1 MKDEEEED
9 KVVETTTDVVV
20 EPKSEDAVT
29 TWQVVDD
36 KPEVHTSFIE
46 QPKDDV
52 VIEPKADDV
61 IVEPKVEEPKADE
74 IVTPTIDDALVLNYL
89 KEKGIDAKDFEDLK
103 PKEKI
108 ELDAETEKYLE
119 YKKETN
125 GRSYSDFLATQK
137 EWKDEPKENV
147 LKALMKAEKP
157 YLKDSDIELLLEDKY
172 GIEELDEYAT
182 DTEKRANRLKEIA
195 LEDDYQKG
203 LQLLESQKEKYMVR
217 RGSDENV
224 PEDFKKAKEIVDN
237 WQKQQKENEVIFE
250 ETRKDFQAKTD
261 SVFTKDFEGFKVK
274 VGEQEFS
281 IKPENIESAKSTLS
295 DLSNF
300 DKMFFDETG
309 KLTKPQEYYK
319 ALHFAMNTDKVA
331 EHFINIGKALQA
343 EEEDK
348 ASKNIVIQGA
358 KNIQTGSNGKK
369 WSVSED

>member
-1 MKDEEEED
+1 MKDEEENAEQ
-9 KVVETTTDVVV
+9 TTAEVVV
-20 EPKSEDAVT
+20 EQTAEEVVS

-46 QPKDDV
+46 QPKDNV
-52 VIEPKADDV
+52 VIEPKAEDIV
-61 IVEPKVEEPKADE
+61 VEPKVEETE
-74 IVTPTIDDALVLNYL
+74 YVELDDNLVLSYL

-125 GRSYSDFLATQK
+125 GRSYSDFLALQK

-300 DKMFFDETG
+300 DKMFFNETG

-358 KNIQTGSNGKK
+358 KNVQTGSNGKK

>member
-1 MKDEEEED
+1 MKDEEED
-9 KVVETTTDVVV
+9 KVVETTADVVV
-20 EPKSEDAVT
+20 EPKVEEVVT

-36 KPEVHTSFIE
+36 KPEVHASFIE
-46 QPKDDV
+46 QPKEDV
-52 VIEPKADDV
+52 VIEPKTEDV
-61 IVEPKVEEPKADE
+61 VVEPKVEEPKVNE

-89 KEKGIDAKDFEDLK
+89 KEKGIDVKNFEDLK

-125 GRSYSDFLATQK
+125 GRSYSDFLALQK

-172 GIEELDEYAT
+172 GIEELDEYAS
-182 DTEKRANRLKEIA
+182 DADKRANRLKEIA

-217 RGSDENV
+217 RGSDESV

-237 WQKQQKENEVIFE
+237 WQKQQKENEITFE

-348 ASKNIVIQGA
+348 ASKNIKVEGS

>member
-1 MKDEEEED
+1 MKDEED
-9 KVVETTTDVVV
+9 NVETTPTDDVVV
-20 EPKSEDAVT
+20 EPKAEEVVT

-52 VIEPKADDV
+52 VVEPKADDV
-61 IVEPKVEEPKADE
+61 IVDPKADE

-89 KEKGIDAKDFEDLK
+89 KEKGIEAKDFEDLK

-119 YKKETN
+119 YKKQT
-125 GRSYSDFLATQK
+125 GRSYSDFLETQRN
-137 EWKDEPKENV
+137 WKDEPRENV
-147 LKALMKAEKP
+147 LKALLKAEKP

-172 GIEELDEYAT
+172 GIEELDEYASEA
-182 DTEKRANRLKEIA
+182 EKKANRLKEIA

-237 WQKQQKENEVIFE
+237 WQKQQKENEIIFE

-300 DKMFFDETG
+300 DKMFFDENG

-348 ASKNIVIQGA
+348 ASKNIKVEGV

-369 WSVSED
+369 WTVTED

>member
-1 MKDEEEED
+1 MKDEEED

-20 EPKSEDAVT
+20 EPKVEEVVT

-52 VIEPKADDV
+52 VIEPKAEDIV
-61 IVEPKVEEPKADE
+61 VEPKVEETE
-74 IVTPTIDDALVLNYL
+74 YVELDDNLVLNYL
-89 KEKGIDAKDFEDLK
+89 KEKGVDVKNFEDLK

-119 YKKETN
+119 YKKET
-125 GRSYSDFLATQK
+125 GRGFEDFSALQK
-137 EWKDEPKENV
+137 DWKDEPKENV

-172 GIEELDEYAT
+172 GIEELDEYAFES
-182 DTEKRANRLKEIA
+182 DKRANRLKEIA

-217 RGSDENV
+217 RGSDESV

-237 WQKQQKENEVIFE
+237 WQKQQKENEIIFE

-300 DKMFFDETG
+300 DKKFFDENG

-348 ASKNIVIQGA
+348 ASKNIKVEGS

>member
-1 MKDEEEED
+1 MKDEEED

-20 EPKSEDAVT
+20 EPKVEEVVT

-89 KEKGIDAKDFEDLK
+89 KEKGVDVKNFEDLK

-108 ELDAETEKYLE
+108 ELDAETEKFLE
-119 YKKETN
+119 YKKET
-125 GRSYSDFLATQK
+125 GRGFQDFLETQRN
-137 EWKDEPKENV
+137 WKDEPKENV
-147 LKALMKAEKP
+147 LKALLKAEKP
-157 YLKDSDIELLLEDKY
+157 YLNDSDIELLLEDKY
-172 GIEELDEYAT
+172 GIEELDEYAS
-182 DTEKRANRLKEIA
+182 EQEIKANRLKEIA

-217 RGSDENV
+217 RGSDESV

-237 WQKQQKENEVIFE
+237 WQKQQKENEIIFE

-300 DKMFFDETG
+300 DKKFFDENG

-348 ASKNIVIQGA
+348 ASKNIKVEGS